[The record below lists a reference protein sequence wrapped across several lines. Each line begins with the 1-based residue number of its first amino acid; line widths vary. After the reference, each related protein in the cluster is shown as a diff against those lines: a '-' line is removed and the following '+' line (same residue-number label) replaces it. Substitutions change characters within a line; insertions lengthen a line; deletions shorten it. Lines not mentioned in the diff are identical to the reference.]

1 MIYSR
6 FKLKKN
12 RTMKAIII
20 YVSTYQSNTL
30 KVAQRMANEL
40 SAFLATTREAE
51 NIDLSDYDLIGLGSG
66 INFAQHHCKLLSF
79 AKSHEFR
86 NRNVFIF
93 STRCRPFLGK
103 YHQALKRI
111 LSDKGGNLIGEF
123 SCKGFDRTGPWVAIN
138 GYNKARP
145 NEKDLFKAKLF
156 ADSMKR
162 RIHPLAKFSKM
173 KKFMIDKIDYSP
185 IYKHPSNANK
195 IAGKTTLLN
204 ITTCIHCMKCI
215 NLCPMHVFEI
225 KEYDNSRIILPT
237 GESNCIQC
245 QTCSRNCP
253 TNSIFINES
262 FINGIWIAIR
272 EAGSDKLQQAYR
284 YY

>member
-1 MIYSR
+1 
-6 FKLKKN
+6 
-12 RTMKAIII
+12 MKTIII
-20 YVSTYQSNTL
+20 YVSTYQSNTF
-30 KVAQRMANEL
+30 KVAQSMANKL
-40 SAFLATTREAE
+40 SATLATTLEAE

-66 INFAQHHCKLLSF
+66 INFARHHRALLSF
-79 AKSHEFR
+79 AMSHELK
-86 NRNVFIF
+86 NCNVFIF

-138 GYNKARP
+138 GYNKAHP
-145 NEKDLFKAKLF
+145 NEKDLFKAELF
-156 ADSMKR
+156 AENMR
-162 RIHPLAKFSKM
+162 RRMHPLAEFSKM
-173 KKFMIDKIDYSP
+173 KKLMIEKIAGSP
-185 IYKHPSNANK
+185 IYQHPSNTNK

-215 NLCPMHVFEI
+215 KLCPMQVFEI
-225 KEYDNSRIILPT
+225 KEYDNSKIILPI

-245 QTCSRNCP
+245 QTCAGNCP

-262 FINGIWIAIR
+262 FINGIRIAIR
-272 EAGSDKLQQAYR
+272 EVVNDKLQQAYKQENR
-284 YY
+284 RETDY

>member
-1 MIYSR
+1 
-6 FKLKKN
+6 
-12 RTMKAIII
+12 MKAIII

-162 RIHPLAKFSKM
+162 RIHPLA
-173 KKFMIDKIDYSP
+173 
-185 IYKHPSNANK
+185 
-195 IAGKTTLLN
+195 
-204 ITTCIHCMKCI
+204 

-262 FINGIWIAIR
+262 FINGIRIAIR

>member
-1 MIYSR
+1 MYKR
-6 FKLKKN
+6 
-12 RTMKAIII
+12 
-20 YVSTYQSNTL
+20 Q
-30 KVAQRMANEL
+30 
-40 SAFLATTREAE
+40 
-51 NIDLSDYDLIGLGSG
+51 
-66 INFAQHHCKLLSF
+66 
-79 AKSHEFR
+79 
-86 NRNVFIF
+86 
-93 STRCRPFLGK
+93 TRCRPFLGK

-262 FINGIWIAIR
+262 FINGIRIAIR